1 MNLNDVK
8 NNDRVTIT
16 SLSGSCI
23 SLRDL
28 GFCEKLNV
36 TKLLGGKN
44 IVCLVCGAKIAIS
57 KDLAQHVIVEDQ
69 TLDY

>member
-1 MNLNDVK
+1 MNLNDIK
-8 NNDRVTIT
+8 NNDRVTIS
-16 SLSGSCI
+16 SLSGSCS

-36 TKLLGGKN
+36 TKLLSGKN

-69 TLDY
+69 TLD